1 LKGSITRNQPDVILL
16 QSRHIT
22 SISKYKVIERL
33 SVLAMNE
40 VNLHAS
46 QVAVY
51 THTYIELSNQSDLEP
66 SKLNFDQVSNRSI
79 SNGVIKPYAEIL

>member
-1 LKGSITRNQPDVILL
+1 
-16 QSRHIT
+16 
-22 SISKYKVIERL
+22 
-33 SVLAMNE
+33 MNE

-79 SNGVIKPYAEIL
+79 SNGVMKPYAEIL